1 MTVRDLMTE
10 NPQACSK
17 NSSLQEV
24 AKMMVD
30 CDCGMIPVVEQNG
43 ERKVVGTITDRDITI
58 RAVAKGKNPLDLN
71 VGEVMS
77 DNPICISVDGSD
89 EEAEKLMSRHQ
100 VRRLPVVDNNN
111 VLVGIIAQADIA
123 RKEPEGEAG
132 EVVKN
137 ISKPSGGVRSQK
149 R

>member
-17 NSSLQEV
+17 NSSLHEV

-71 VGEVMS
+71 VGDLMS
-77 DNPICISVDGSD
+77 DNPICISVDSSD
-89 EEAEKLMSRHQ
+89 DEAEKLMSRHQ

-123 RKEPEGEAG
+123 RNEPEGEAG

-137 ISKPSGGVRSQK
+137 ISKPSGGKRSQK